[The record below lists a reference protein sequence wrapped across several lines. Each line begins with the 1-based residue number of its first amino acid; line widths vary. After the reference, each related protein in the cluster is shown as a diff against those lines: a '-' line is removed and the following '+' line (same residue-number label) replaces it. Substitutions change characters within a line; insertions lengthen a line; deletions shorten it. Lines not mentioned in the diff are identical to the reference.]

1 MTEVS
6 EGAQMLSRPPYYTLN
21 CLSHHFGAEVKGLN
35 MSTVDLTDTSL
46 INQLKSD
53 LTQHRFLLFRNQSL
67 AGERQVNVSSAF
79 GKVESTFYKHP
90 KSPHPDIFRVSN
102 DPSEGCTNVGRSGWH
117 VDGTFML
124 TPFHYQTMYFNS
136 VCEGGDTLFVPLKEL
151 YESVSNST
159 QHKWEKLWMVTGRQ
173 QAPIHPLV
181 YEHPF
186 RKEVTML
193 FHCGEPFVRGWL
205 QEPEGMT
212 KGLPDIRLPLIP
224 KTEIQ
229 NEITSA
235 INQQL
240 QDTSDTGIVYRMKW
254 AKGDF
259 MINDNLALAHFASEG
274 TQVSSSEVGLRVLHR
289 TTVIGGEETVP
300 MKRDG
305 RRSFV
310 VK

>member
-102 DPSEGCTNVGRSGWH
+102 D
-117 VDGTFML
+117 
-124 TPFHYQTMYFNS
+124 
-136 VCEGGDTLFVPLKEL
+136 
-151 YESVSNST
+151 
-159 QHKWEKLWMVTGRQ
+159 
-173 QAPIHPLV
+173 
-181 YEHPF
+181 PF